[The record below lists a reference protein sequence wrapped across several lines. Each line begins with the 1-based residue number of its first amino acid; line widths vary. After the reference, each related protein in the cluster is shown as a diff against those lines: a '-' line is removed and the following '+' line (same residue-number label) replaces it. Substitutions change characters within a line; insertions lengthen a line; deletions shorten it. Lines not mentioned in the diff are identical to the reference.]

1 MQRDYFGQGLSG
13 LDDPTLARCVVIAGA
28 VSGPVAAWLE
38 GRSEQSDVEAALGKA
53 LGDVREPIL
62 RVRLNAA
69 KKLADLWLL
78 APVRQRFLDALPA
91 LWSAGPGARSVALA
105 VSGGPAKFDRA
116 WLATLLPMAGDV
128 RSVLFE
134 SPQPGAGKWE
144 WPLRVG
150 VPATQAG
157 YQMQAALR
165 DIFRHLQQVELLE
178 AQDAIVD
185 LLLLPESL
193 PHAPALPSGG
203 RVVADAVLVLGE
215 RSGTPGAAMAD
226 LDALTQRYRSGLAGS
241 VVVPQERWTGWF
253 EDVIRELAHNRALPD
268 VLFQRYAADR
278 QRHPGMPA
286 PLLLGDLDFV
296 ASTRIEDAAVRLA
309 KTIEAGHAGR
319 AIRLDPQLLDHL
331 RLDPA
336 TASIGELAEQ
346 LKLRLPHFQW
356 NREDHEASGVVA
368 LRRALEDELGRL
380 DTRTH
385 ARPSPPRMSAP
396 PEMAAPPGGDGDA
409 VAAPAP
415 AAPAPAPSPGMAGSE
430 PPGFDDALEMSAPP
444 DELAEAAPPGDDAR
458 EPRHLQAR
466 FFALPATAAA
476 PEKLERLPRDADCRM
491 HAHIGIPRRESTVV
505 APERLDERLLPDSDT
520 GHDLAL
526 VYCPLTV
533 VTDGQ
538 GDRTIPPPQRHVVH
552 LPPAGDSTPAD
563 FTVNCGPEP
572 ARFRARLVVLHE
584 NRVLQTLMLTCRA
597 DGMPSLDP
605 ENAYA
610 PALQSPSAG
619 VPADIAF
626 VVNDNPQGV
635 SGVAA
640 MTPGGASFLEP
651 EGLKESIRQMRLALS
666 KAVVAAVGEE
676 DARLDAEGN
685 LKLMRLLA
693 NHGAAILDTIRRQH
707 PFDALDAARRV
718 QVVEAVDKAYFPIE
732 FLYSGKA
739 PRADATLCPN
749 AVAALTGD
757 TRAVHGG
764 CPHNQDRS
772 VVCPAAFWGFDKC
785 IERHAS
791 NGQAAHVVSVPQP
804 GDEVLGPFASALVAA
819 SERAATQMQGP
830 QGLPATVAR
839 HVATVTEVASWSDWE
854 KRVADRHPDLMVL
867 LPHTADSTNFPGIPT
882 LEVSKDVLE
891 GSHLDETLVRARPPP
906 AKGPLVLLLG
916 CSTTFAEVPFLNFV
930 QGFNLKGAPIVIGT
944 LSIIHGTQAALLA
957 ERLLG
962 AIADPQHTA
971 ARFDEAVLQVKRDLL
986 AKGHGVAFTLIAYGH
1001 SSWRI

>member
-1 MQRDYFGQGLSG
+1 MQSEYFGEGLAG

-28 VSGPVAAWLE
+28 VSGPVRAWLE
-38 GRSEQSDVEAALGKA
+38 GRGEQDAVEAALA
-53 LGDVREPIL
+53 RVLGDAPEPVL
-62 RVRLNAA
+62 HVRLTAA
-69 KKLADLWLL
+69 KKLSDLWLL

-91 LWSAGPGARSVALA
+91 LWRAGPGARSAALA
-105 VSGGPAKFDRA
+105 VSGGPARFDRA
-116 WLATLLPMAGDV
+116 WLSALLPAAGDV

-150 VPATQAG
+150 VPATRAG
-157 YQMQAALR
+157 HQLQLALR
-165 DIFRHLQQVELLE
+165 DIFRHLQQIELLDG
-178 AQDAIVD
+178 QDAIVD
-185 LLLLPESL
+185 LLLMPDALHHAPSL
-193 PHAPALPSGG
+193 PTGG
-203 RVVADAVLVLGE
+203 RVVADAVLVLGP
-215 RSGTPGAAMAD
+215 RAGASGAAMAD
-226 LDALTQRYRSGLAGS
+226 LGALVQHYRSGLAGS
-241 VVVPQERWTGWF
+241 VVVPQERWQSWY
-253 EDVIRELAHNRALPD
+253 EDLVRELAHNHALPD
-268 VLFQRYAADR
+268 VLFQRHAADLR
-278 QRHPGMPA
+278 RHPGTPA

-296 ASTRIEDAAVRLA
+296 ASTRIEDAAGRLA
-309 KTIEAGHAGR
+309 RTLETGHAGR
-319 AIRLDPQLLDHL
+319 AILLDPGLLDHL

-336 TASIGELAEQ
+336 TASTGELVEQ
-346 LKLRLPHFQW
+346 LKARLPHFEWQ
-356 NREDHEASGVVA
+356 REDDEARGMVE
-368 LRRALEDELGRL
+368 LRRALEEQLGRL
-380 DTRTH
+380 DTRTR
-385 ARPSPPRMSAP
+385 ARPPPP
-396 PEMAAPPGGDGDA
+396 KMAAPP
-409 VAAPAP
+409 PP
-415 AAPAPAPSPGMAGSE
+415 AAPAPMPEMSGAE
-430 PPGFDDALEMSAPP
+430 PPGFDDAPAMSAPP

-458 EPRHLQAR
+458 EPRHVQAQ
-466 FFALPATAAA
+466 FFALPATAA
-476 PEKLERLPRDADCRM
+476 PVKLERLPRDADCRM

-505 APERLDERLLPDSDT
+505 ASERLDERLLPDNDN
-520 GHDLAL
+520 GHDLIL
-526 VYCPLTV
+526 VYCPLTA

-538 GDRTIPPPQRHVVH
+538 GDRTIPPPQRQVVH
-552 LPPAGDSTPAD
+552 LPPTGDSTPAD

-572 ARFRARLVVLHE
+572 ARFRARLIVLHE
-584 NRVLQTLMLTCRA
+584 NRVLQTLRLTCRA
-597 DGMPSLDP
+597 DGAPSLDP
-605 ENAYA
+605 ENVYA

-619 VPADIAF
+619 TPADIAF
-626 VVNDNPQGV
+626 VVNDSPQGV

-666 KAVVAAVGEE
+666 RAVVAAVGEE
-676 DARLDAEGN
+676 DARLDAEDN

-707 PFDALDAARRV
+707 PFDALDAASRV

-739 PRADATLCPN
+739 PRADAVLCPN
-749 AVAALTGD
+749 ALAALGGD

-764 CPHNQDRS
+764 CEHNKDRGF
-772 VVCPAAFWGFDKC
+772 VCPAAFWGFDKC

-791 NGQAAHVVSVPQP
+791 NGQAAHVIGVPVP
-804 GDEVLGPFASALVAA
+804 GEEVLGPFTSALVAA

-854 KRVADRHPDLMVL
+854 QRVADKHPDLMVL

-944 LSIIHGTQAALLA
+944 LSVIHGTQAALLA
-957 ERLLG
+957 ECLLG
-962 AIADPQHTA
+962 LIADPQHRA
-971 ARFDEAVLQVKRDLL
+971 ERIDEALLKVKRSLL
-986 AKGHGVAFTLIAYGH
+986 AEGHGVAFTLISYGH
-1001 SSWRI
+1001 SSWRL